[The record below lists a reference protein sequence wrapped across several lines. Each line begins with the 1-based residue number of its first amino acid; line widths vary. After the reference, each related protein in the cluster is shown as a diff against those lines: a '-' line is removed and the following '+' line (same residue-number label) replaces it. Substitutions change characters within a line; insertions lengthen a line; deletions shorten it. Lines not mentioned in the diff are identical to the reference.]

1 MIPEGRS
8 RPLRKALHSPRS
20 FTSVVAQEKI
30 GESLDFYG
38 KNIFYSSFN
47 KMKNNLKKLVSFA
60 IFSSSKK
67 LMQLLVFK
75 SYIDFFCLQFY

>member
-1 MIPEGRS
+1 
-8 RPLRKALHSPRS
+8 
-20 FTSVVAQEKI
+20 
-30 GESLDFYG
+30 
-38 KNIFYSSFN
+38 
-47 KMKNNLKKLVSFA
+47 MKNNLKKLVSFA